1 MEKSPFIK
9 KSPQIKSYQF
19 ETLFSRT
26 FLWLQYDFMQSPRK
40 KSPLTSE
47 NAWFPILGFS
57 FPRIYF
63 LQDFFIGILFPE
75 TLLPMGSPHTILGK
89 KSPRNPKHRT
99 LFPVT
104 YFPKFIF
111 PGFFP
116 ETFVPGTF
124 FHRFITTLALDRDPW
139 KLYLMFLSRETDKKL
154 CQVIRKENRI
164 YIRVEFKKSLSAW
177 KGKCSQILRRTSH

>member
-26 FLWLQYDFMQSPRK
+26 FFLAPVWFYTKKSSG

-47 NAWFPILGFS
+47 NAWFTILGFS

-63 LQDFFIGILFPE
+63 LQDLFIGILFPE
-75 TLLPMGSPHTILGK
+75 TLLPIGSPHTILGK

-99 LFPVT
+99 LFPLT
-104 YFPKFIF
+104 FFSKDLIKFGLFFQSFYFQV
-111 PGFFP
+111 FFRN
-116 ETFVPGTF
+116 FFPGTF
-124 FHRFITTLALDRDPW
+124 LRWFRRSRTIFKQSLNSHVYWDTLYY
-139 KLYLMFLSRETDKKL
+139 LYIS
-154 CQVIRKENRI
+154 CIV
-164 YIRVEFKKSLSAW
+164 
-177 KGKCSQILRRTSH
+177 